1 MARKSIFFRLFL
13 IFAALC
19 KTYLL
24 TKSCILCSIG
34 YFIPF
39 LELTHPF
46 CRFIFR
52 PQNFHFYSNE
62 SEAGAEFS
70 VFQSIILLTA
80 FEMCGNFH
88 GDFQWSIGGDLQL
101 QFLRLLCL
109 MTSLA
114 VRVTFSDSNLD
125 STTGKTFDAAA
136 KQALILWKT
145 TSIHLYNSYTW
156 SVNQLTWQSKKIR
169 PNL

>member
-1 MARKSIFFRLFL
+1 MAKKSIFFGLFF
-13 IFAALC
+13 IFATLC

-24 TKSCILCSIG
+24 TKSCILCSIS

-52 PQNFHFYSNE
+52 PFRPQNFHFYSNE
-62 SEAGAEFS
+62 SEAEAEFS

-145 TSIHLYNSYTW
+145 TSIHLYISYT
-156 SVNQLTWQSKKIR
+156 
-169 PNL
+169 

>member
-1 MARKSIFFRLFL
+1 MFRAVGTRQTF
-13 IFAALC
+13 
-19 KTYLL
+19 
-24 TKSCILCSIG
+24 
-34 YFIPF
+34 
-39 LELTHPF
+39 
-46 CRFIFR
+46 
-52 PQNFHFYSNE
+52 Q
-62 SEAGAEFS
+62 FS
-70 VFQSIILLTA
+70 VNHSTDYG

-145 TSIHLYNSYTW
+145 TSIHLYNSYT
-156 SVNQLTWQSKKIR
+156 
-169 PNL
+169 